1 MNNPT
6 LIAAALHSSL
16 CKKSP
21 ISYRFSEDEVSYV
34 EILWPSEY
42 EVFKEFCY
50 RKLGSSGSS
59 GSTAALYNSHF
70 LNRLKAEF
78 GFTHK
83 SSKGLSK
90 PKNSCR
96 VSSAVKLLEC
106 LKVQPKNVYFYT
118 SKEIDL
124 IRLVFPKVKTTVLKN
139 GYHQIIPSLTAG
151 ELISSAEL
159 LVRDDRNPSRSKDD
173 LDKPIAGALL
183 DFSRA
188 LTEISKL
195 ATFGAKKYK
204 RSSWIEVNNGQERY
218 TDAMLRHLLKEAI
231 ESKDPETE
239 IEHDVAV
246 AWNALA
252 RLELRLRDNT
262 DA

>member
-6 LIAAALHSSL
+6 LIATALHSSL
-16 CKKSP
+16 CKKGP
-21 ISYRFSEDEVSYV
+21 VSYRFSEDEVSYV

-42 EVFKEFCY
+42 EVFEVCCFG
-50 RKLGSSGSS
+50 KLGSSVP
-59 GSTAALYNSHF
+59 LRNDHF
-70 LNRLKAEF
+70 LNRLEAEF

-90 PKNSCR
+90 LKNSCR
-96 VSSAVKLLEC
+96 VSSAAELIKR
-106 LKVQPKNVYFYT
+106 LKIQPKNVYFYT
-118 SKEIDL
+118 SKEIGL

-139 GYHQIIPSLTAG
+139 GYHQIVPSLTAG

-159 LVRDDRNPSRSKDD
+159 LVRDDRNPSGPKDD
-173 LDKPIAGALL
+173 QDKPIAGALL

-252 RLELRLRDNT
+252 RLELRLRGNT

>member
-1 MNNPT
+1 MNKFNKT
-6 LIAAALHSSL
+6 LVASSLHSSL
-16 CKKSP
+16 CERSLN
-21 ISYRFSEDEVSYV
+21 SYRFSEDEVSYV

-42 EVFKEFCY
+42 EVFEVCCF
-50 RKLGSSGSS
+50 RKLGSSVP
-59 GSTAALYNSHF
+59 LCNNYF

-90 PKNSCR
+90 SKSSNR
-96 VSSAVKLLEC
+96 VSSAAELIKC
-106 LKVQPKNVYFYT
+106 LKDRPKNVYFYT

-159 LVRDDRNPSRSKDD
+159 LVRDDRNPSRPKDD
-173 LDKPIAGALL
+173 QDKPIAGALL

-218 TDAMLRHLLKEAI
+218 TDAMLRHLLKEVI

-252 RLELRLRDNT
+252 RLELRLRGNT